1 MPETKSIGMGKQ
13 QNFTC
18 AQIKRFVS
26 GARAA
31 DPNAIVEIVT
41 TAGTVRILPESA
53 PIADSPFDK
62 WEAKRNASETQRY

>member
-1 MPETKSIGMGKQ
+1 MSETRNKDTGKP

-41 TAGTVRILPESA
+41 TAGTVRILPESV
-53 PIADSPFDK
+53 PVADTPFDQ
-62 WEAKRNASETQRY
+62 WEADRNAR